1 MQFDRLKRREF
12 ITLLGGAATWP
23 LAARGQQ
30 PTMPVIGFLHSASP
44 GPYAH
49 LLAAFREGLRDTGYI
64 EGKNVAIEYRWAEG
78 RYDRLPALATELVQ
92 LDVALIAAAG
102 GEPSPLAAKAATS
115 TIPIVFTA
123 GGDPV
128 EAGLVASLGR
138 PGGNITGT
146 TIMGL
151 QMGPKRLDIVKQ
163 LVPSAG
169 NITMLVNPKFPTVP
183 GEVRDMQEAARALAM
198 QVTVLNASAEAEIEI
213 AFRTMM
219 QQRTDALIIAT
230 DPFFLARREQ
240 LVALASYIR
249 VPTIYFLREFVDA
262 GGLISYGPSIA
273 SGYRQSGLYAGQI
286 LRGANPGTLPV
297 MQPTHFLLFLNLRA
311 AKALGLTIP
320 DKLLALAD
328 EVIE

>member
-1 MQFDRLKRREF
+1 MRRREF
-12 ITLLGGAATWP
+12 ITLLGGAWP
-23 LAARGQQ
+23 LAAHALQ
-30 PTMPVIGFLHSASP
+30 PAMPVIGFLHSASP

-49 LLAAFREGLRDTGYI
+49 LLAAFREGLRETGYV

-78 RYDRLPALATELVQ
+78 RYDRLPALAAELVR
-92 LDVALIAAAG
+92 LNVALIAAAG

-128 EAGLVASLGR
+128 EAGLVASLGL

-163 LVPSAG
+163 LVPTAG

-183 GEVRDMQEAARALAM
+183 GEVRDMQEAARALGIE
-198 QVTVLNASAEAEIEI
+198 VTVLNASTEGEIEI
-213 AFRTMM
+213 AFRTMV

-230 DPFFLARREQ
+230 DPFLLARREQ

-273 SGYRQSGLYAGQI
+273 SGYRQSGRYAGQI
-286 LRGANPGTLPV
+286 LTGANPGTLPV

>member
-1 MQFDRLKRREF
+1 VRRREL
-12 ITLLGGAATWP
+12 ITLLGGAAAWP
-23 LAARGQQ
+23 LAARAQQ
-30 PTMPVIGFLHSASP
+30 PAMPIIGFLHSASP
-44 GPYAH
+44 GPYAN
-49 LLAAFREGLRDTGYI
+49 LLAAFREGLRESGFV

-78 RYDRLPALATELVQ
+78 RYDRLPALAAELVQ
-92 LDVALIAAAG
+92 LKVALIAAAG
-102 GEPSPLAAKAATS
+102 GESSPLAAKAATN

-128 EAGLVASLGR
+128 EAGLVESLGR

-163 LVPSAG
+163 LVPSAS
-169 NITMLVNPKFPTVP
+169 NISMLANPKFPTVP
-183 GEVRDMQEAARALAM
+183 GEVRDMQEAARALGI
-198 QVTVLNASAEAEIEI
+198 QVTVLNASTEGEIEN
-213 AFRTMM
+213 AFRTMV
-219 QQRTDALIIAT
+219 QQRTDALVIAT
-230 DPFFLARREQ
+230 DPFLLARREQ
-240 LVALASYIR
+240 LVALASYNR
-249 VPTIYFLREFVDA
+249 VPTIYFLREFVDV
-262 GGLISYGPSIA
+262 GGLISYGPNISN
-273 SGYRQSGLYAGQI
+273 GYRQAGLYAGQI
-286 LRGANPGTLPV
+286 LKGANPGTLPV

>member
-1 MQFDRLKRREF
+1 MSTRRQF
-12 ITLLGGAATWP
+12 ITLLGGAAGVWP
-23 LAARGQQ
+23 LAARAQQ
-30 PTMPVIGFLHSASP
+30 PAMPVIGFLHSASP

-49 LLAAFREGLRDTGYI
+49 LLAAFREGLRETGYV

-78 RYDRLPALATELVQ
+78 RYDRLPALAAELVR
-92 LDVALIAAAG
+92 LNVALIAAAG

-128 EAGLVASLGR
+128 EAGLVASLGL

-163 LVPSAG
+163 LVPTAD

-183 GEVRDMQEAARALAM
+183 GEVRDMQEAARALGIEVA
-198 QVTVLNASAEAEIEI
+198 VLNATTEGEIEI
-213 AFRTMM
+213 AFRTMA

-230 DPFFLARREQ
+230 DPFLLARREQ

-273 SGYRQSGLYAGQI
+273 SGYRQSGRYAGQI
-286 LRGANPGTLPV
+286 LTGANPGTLPV

>member
-1 MQFDRLKRREF
+1 MKRRQF
-12 ITLLGGAATWP
+12 ITLFGGAAAAWP
-23 LAARGQQ
+23 LAARAQQ
-30 PTMPVIGFLHSASP
+30 SAMPVIGFLHSASP

-49 LLAAFREGLRDTGYI
+49 LLAAFREGLRETGYV

-78 RYDRLPALATELVQ
+78 RYDRLPALAAELVQ
-92 LDVALIAAAG
+92 LNVALIAAAG
-102 GEPSPLAAKAATS
+102 GEPSPLAAKAATH

-151 QMGPKRLDIVKQ
+151 QMGPKRLEIVKQ
-163 LVPSAG
+163 LVPNAG

-183 GEVRDMQEAARALAM
+183 GEVRDMQEAARILGI
-198 QVTVLNASAEAEIEI
+198 QVTVLNASTEGEIEI
-213 AFRTMM
+213 AFRTMV

-230 DPFFLARREQ
+230 DPFLLARREQ
-240 LVALASYIR
+240 LVALASYVR

-297 MQPTHFLLFLNLRA
+297 MQPTRFLLFLNLRA
-311 AKALGLTIP
+311 AKALGLEVPPT
-320 DKLLALAD
+320 LLAIAD

>member
-1 MQFDRLKRREF
+1 MMRRREF
-12 ITLLGGAATWP
+12 ITLLGGAAAAWP
-23 LAARGQQ
+23 IAARAQQ
-30 PTMPVIGFLHSASP
+30 PAMPVIGFLHSASP

-49 LLAAFREGLRDTGYI
+49 LLAAFREGLRETGFV

-78 RYDRLPALATELVQ
+78 RYDRLPALAAELVR
-92 LDVALIAAAG
+92 LNVALIAAAG

-128 EAGLVASLGR
+128 EAGLVASLGL

-163 LVPSAG
+163 LVPTAD

-183 GEVRDMQEAARALAM
+183 GEVRDMQEAARALGIE
-198 QVTVLNASAEAEIEI
+198 VTVLNASTEGEIEI
-213 AFRTMM
+213 AFRTMV

-230 DPFFLARREQ
+230 DPFLLARREQ

-273 SGYRQSGLYAGQI
+273 SGYRQSGRYAG
-286 LRGANPGTLPV
+286 
-297 MQPTHFLLFLNLRA
+297 
-311 AKALGLTIP
+311 
-320 DKLLALAD
+320 
-328 EVIE
+328 

>member
-1 MQFDRLKRREF
+1 MTRREF
-12 ITLLGGAATWP
+12 ITLLGAAAAWP
-23 LAARGQQ
+23 LTARAQQ
-30 PTMPVIGFLHSASP
+30 PAMPVIGFLHSASP

-49 LLAAFREGLRDTGYI
+49 LLAAFREGLRETGYV

-78 RYDRLPALATELVQ
+78 RYDRLPALAAELVR
-92 LDVALIAAAG
+92 LNVALIAAAG

-128 EAGLVASLGR
+128 EAGLVASLGL

-163 LVPSAG
+163 LVPTAG
-169 NITMLVNPKFPTVP
+169 NITMLVNPNFPTVP
-183 GEVRDMQEAARALAM
+183 GEVRDMQEAARALGIE
-198 QVTVLNASAEAEIEI
+198 VTVLNASTEGEIEI
-213 AFRTMM
+213 AFRTMV

-230 DPFFLARREQ
+230 DPFLLARREQ

-273 SGYRQSGLYAGQI
+273 SGYRQSGRYAGQI
-286 LRGANPGTLPV
+286 LTGANPGTLPV

>member
-1 MQFDRLKRREF
+1 MIGRREF
-12 ITLLGGAATWP
+12 ITLLGSAAVAWP
-23 LAARGQQ
+23 RVARAQQ
-30 PTMPVIGFLHSASP
+30 PAMPVIGFLHSASP

-49 LLAAFREGLRDTGYI
+49 LLAAFREGLRETGYV

-78 RYDRLPALATELVQ
+78 RYDRLPALAAELVR
-92 LDVALIAAAG
+92 LNVALIAAAG

-169 NITMLVNPKFPTVP
+169 KITMLVNPKFPTVP
-183 GEVRDMQEAARALAM
+183 GEVRDMQEAARALGIE
-198 QVTVLNASAEAEIEI
+198 VTVLNASTEGEIEI
-213 AFRTMM
+213 AFRTMV
-219 QQRTDALIIAT
+219 Q
-230 DPFFLARREQ
+230 
-240 LVALASYIR
+240 
-249 VPTIYFLREFVDA
+249 
-262 GGLISYGPSIA
+262 
-273 SGYRQSGLYAGQI
+273 
-286 LRGANPGTLPV
+286 
-297 MQPTHFLLFLNLRA
+297 
-311 AKALGLTIP
+311 
-320 DKLLALAD
+320 
-328 EVIE
+328 

>member
-1 MQFDRLKRREF
+1 MTRREF
-12 ITLLGGAATWP
+12 ITLLGAAAAWP
-23 LAARGQQ
+23 LTARAQQ
-30 PTMPVIGFLHSASP
+30 PAMPVIGFLHSASP

-49 LLAAFREGLRDTGYI
+49 LLAAFREGLRETGYV

-78 RYDRLPALATELVQ
+78 RYDRLPALAAELVR
-92 LDVALIAAAG
+92 LNVALIAAAG

-128 EAGLVASLGR
+128 EAGLVASLGL

-163 LVPSAG
+163 LVPTAG

-183 GEVRDMQEAARALAM
+183 GEVRDMQEAARALGIE
-198 QVTVLNASAEAEIEI
+198 VTVLNASTEGEIEI
-213 AFRTMM
+213 AFRTMV

-230 DPFFLARREQ
+230 DPFLLARREQ
-240 LVALASYIR
+240 LVALTSYIR

-273 SGYRQSGLYAGQI
+273 SGYRQSGRYAGQI
-286 LRGANPGTLPV
+286 LTGANPGTLPV

>member
-1 MQFDRLKRREF
+1 MRRREF
-12 ITLLGGAATWP
+12 ITLLGGAWP
-23 LAARGQQ
+23 LAAHAQQ
-30 PTMPVIGFLHSASP
+30 PAMPVIGFLHSASP

-49 LLAAFREGLRDTGYI
+49 LLAAFREGLRETGYV

-78 RYDRLPALATELVQ
+78 RYDRLPALAAELVR
-92 LDVALIAAAG
+92 LNVALIAAAG

-128 EAGLVASLGR
+128 EAGLVASLGL
-138 PGGNITGT
+138 PGGNITE
-146 TIMGL
+146 
-151 QMGPKRLDIVKQ
+151 MGPKRLDIVKQ
-163 LVPSAG
+163 LVPTAG

-183 GEVRDMQEAARALAM
+183 GEVRDMQEAARALGIE
-198 QVTVLNASAEAEIEI
+198 VTVLNASTEGEIEI
-213 AFRTMM
+213 AFRTMV

-230 DPFFLARREQ
+230 DPFLLARREQ

-273 SGYRQSGLYAGQI
+273 SGYRQSGRYAGQI
-286 LRGANPGTLPV
+286 LTGANPGTLPV